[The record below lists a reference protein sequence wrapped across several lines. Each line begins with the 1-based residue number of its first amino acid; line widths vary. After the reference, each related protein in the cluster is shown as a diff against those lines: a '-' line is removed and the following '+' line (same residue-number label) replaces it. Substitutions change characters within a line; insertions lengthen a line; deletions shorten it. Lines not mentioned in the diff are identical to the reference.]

1 MLRIVVSSV
10 LALEALL
17 GPGMCCCL
25 ALRAAS
31 SVAPP
36 AAQQADTAPP
46 KRSCC
51 QAKAQPKKQTQP
63 TRTTPSS
70 PTSPCPCRDD
80 AAGNK
85 TPAPSI
91 LEKSTA
97 SLKWTTA
104 IFAGAPVAVAPPL
117 PVVQEPETI
126 ATARSAPFLSAD
138 ELLNLLH
145 ILRC

>member
-1 MLRIVVSSV
+1 MTIDQVAS
-10 LALEALL
+10 LALHAV
-17 GPGMCCCL
+17 
-25 ALRAAS
+25 S

-36 AAQQADTAPP
+36 AAQQPETAAP

-51 QAKAQPKKQTQP
+51 QAKAQPKKQSQP
-63 TRTTPSS
+63 TQNAPSS

-80 AAGNK
+80 AAGDK

-97 SLKWTTA
+97 SLKWTTDT
-104 IFAGAPVAVAPPL
+104 FAGAPLAVAPPL

-138 ELLNLLH
+138 ELRNLLH

>member
-31 SVAPP
+31 SVAAP
-36 AAQQADTAPP
+36 AAQQADTASP

-51 QAKAQPKKQTQP
+51 QAKAQPKKQSQP
-63 TRTTPSS
+63 TRTGPASR
-70 PTSPCPCRDD
+70 CPCRGDD
-80 AAGNK
+80 AAGDK

-97 SLKWTTA
+97 SLKFATD
-104 IFAGAPVAVAPPL
+104 IFAGAPLAVAPPL
-117 PVVQEPETI
+117 PVVQEPETT